1 MKPGEQLP
9 AGQMLDGRYRV
20 HKVLGQGGM
29 GRVYLAN
36 DTRLANRPV
45 AAKEMVIG
53 EGIAE
58 KKAIEDFA
66 REARVLAS
74 LAHPGIPNVI
84 DYFAENNRHY
94 LVMEF
99 VAGGDLQGMLDKL
112 GPKGKLPETRVLHWA
127 RQMLDVLSFLHSQAP
142 PIIYRDLKPG
152 NIMIDKDGRAMLIDF
167 GIARFLPPGG
177 RGTQIGSVGYA
188 PPEQYMGKVE
198 PRSDL
203 YSLAATMHHLLS
215 GRDPQL
221 EPPFSFPPLRDLS
234 PEVSIKTAEVVMRA
248 LDKDIE
254 KRPPSARDMMHAL
267 PDPGPEPKPSGAPG
281 SGAGNASP
289 IASMRTVVL
298 DRPQSAPSPGVAV
311 APSPSG
317 GRLGATPSP
326 QAAPARPSPTPP
338 MTSMP
343 TLVLGRSEPRAATPP
358 SGSPLGA
365 SPTLASSTAAGVARV
380 KSLARTARAIAQRA
394 AAKIEAQQSLFA
406 RPAGV
411 SKPAEVSSTA
421 KTQDLTGKAKAVA
434 QATPVAARSKSE
446 TISENVRA
454 DSRSVGSGAATASSK
469 AAAPSAGG
477 SPGSSDRASSSA
489 SSKPPGISSGVSAG
503 KSSGRYSGI
512 SSGISSGP
520 GAATG
525 RKAGQNGTS
534 TTPSD
539 SQINA
544 GAWLVAGGSVSR
556 FGLLQSRTIVGRALG
571 GEQPDIDLGMLKGL
585 ADRVSR
591 RHAEIIKQ
599 GADYFIRDLG
609 SLNGTY
615 ITGRG
620 RLGRDQLYKLK
631 DRDQVVFGSAKL
643 EFRKG

>member
-1 MKPGEQLP
+1 MNPGEQLP

-45 AAKEMVIG
+45 AAKEMIIG
-53 EGIAE
+53 DGIAE

-74 LAHPGIPNVI
+74 LSHPGIPNVI

-99 VAGGDLQGMLDKL
+99 VAGGDLQGMLDRL
-112 GPKGKLPETRVLHWA
+112 GPKGKLPEARVLRWA
-127 RQMLDVLSFLHSQAP
+127 RQILDVLSFLHSQAP

-203 YSLAATMHHLLS
+203 YSLAAAMHHLLS

-234 PEVSIKTAEVVMRA
+234 TEVSIKTAEIVMRA
-248 LDKDIE
+248 LDKDVE
-254 KRPPSARDMMHAL
+254 RRPPSARDMMHAL
-267 PDPGPEPKPSGAPG
+267 PDPGPEPKAAGALG
-281 SGAGNASP
+281 SGAGNAAP

-298 DRPQSAPSPGVAV
+298 DRAQSAGSPGVGIQPA
-311 APSPSG
+311 ANAR
-317 GRLGATPSP
+317 RLGATPS
-326 QAAPARPSPTPP
+326 ASGASAKPSLTN
-338 MTSMP
+338 MP
-343 TLVLGRSEPRAATPP
+343 TVVLGRSEPRAAAPA
-358 SGSPLGA
+358 SA
-365 SPTLASSTAAGVARV
+365 SPMAAPPMLASGTAAGVARV
-380 KSLARTARAIAQRA
+380 KSLARSARAIAQRA
-394 AAKIEAQQSLFA
+394 AAKIPAQQSLFA
-406 RPAGV
+406 
-411 SKPAEVSSTA
+411 KPIEVSSTA
-421 KTQDLTGKAKAVA
+421 KTQDLSGKAKAVA
-434 QATPVAARSKSE
+434 QAAPVAAPSKSE
-446 TISENVRA
+446 SISKNARASSTNV
-454 DSRSVGSGAATASSK
+454 SSGTGAASSK
-469 AAAPSAGG
+469 IATP
-477 SPGSSDRASSSA
+477 
-489 SSKPPGISSGVSAG
+489 
-503 KSSGRYSGI
+503 SGRPFV
-512 SSGISSGP
+512 SSGISSGTWTV
-520 GAATG
+520 TG
-525 RKAGQNGTS
+525 NKAGHNGAS
-534 TTPSD
+534 PIVSD
-539 SQINA
+539 VQINA
-544 GAWLVAGGSVSR
+544 GAWLVASGSVPR
-556 FGLLQSRTIVGRALG
+556 FGLVQSRTIVGRSLG
-571 GEQPDIDLGMLKGL
+571 GENPDIDLGKLKGF

-591 RHAEIIKQ
+591 RHAEIIKH